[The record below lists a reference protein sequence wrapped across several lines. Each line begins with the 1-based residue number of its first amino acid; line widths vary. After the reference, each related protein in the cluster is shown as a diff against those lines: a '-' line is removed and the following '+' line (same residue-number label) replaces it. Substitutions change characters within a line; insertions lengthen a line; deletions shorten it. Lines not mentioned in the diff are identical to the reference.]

1 MEYTGETSKSKVIDY
16 NTEGRYNQTMDYE
29 VLHSAKVEDRAVKAL
44 VKYNKEQIAGKE
56 MAKKLNPVVAR
67 TRNNAINL
75 TSVPGGINQRYTEKL
90 VAYNNRY
97 YMLYDT
103 EIINSGGMGEEFIP
117 IDYTK
122 NTPKNVPFVKNYQ
135 YKHLDETIGNSKIL
149 NKDVITNS
157 GRLNRIDKT
166 FNKTS

>member
-1 MEYTGETSKSKVIDY
+1 MEYTGETAKSKVIDY

-44 VKYNKEQIAGKE
+44 VKYNKEQIAGKK
-56 MAKKLNPVVAR
+56 MVKKLNPVVVR

-103 EIINSGGMGEEFIP
+103 EIINSGDIEDEFMLT
-117 IDYTK
+117 DYTK
-122 NTPKNVPFVKNYQ
+122 NTPKKVPFVETFQ
-135 YKHLDETIGNSKIL
+135 YKYLDETIGSSKIL

-166 FNKTS
+166 LNKTS